1 MTLEE
6 HVLAYLDGSLSEH
19 ESAELLHTLSA
30 SPEKR
35 AVLDE
40 HLRLNDM
47 LTLGRKP
54 FTIPAGAEQELAARL
69 PALGGAIQ
77 STPILRPSG
86 FIVTGFRAMQSFF
99 ADHAIITA
107 SAAGVLAVAGGL
119 WWMTDHPLW
128 NATRADQPAMRV
140 AGATTASRVVGADPG
155 ARIAERA
162 EDGTLHAGSAFS
174 QRPNGVRALHAADVI
189 PALEIDPIPNLTQ
202 AEISDAAIPFPGMR
216 APRTM
221 HEIAFGIP
229 RDGVHP
235 YSIGVNA
242 LAGANYLPQLSGAAG
257 TPILAME
264 PQVTADYD
272 LSESLALG
280 LEAGFAEFGKLGT
293 HFLLDPSIAGS
304 RYSRGIYFSDIQGQS
319 IGYVR
324 ASTHI
329 TIAPASEYPVRLGL
343 SGGVAFEGGME
354 PCVALSAGIARTLS
368 DDLTLDLA
376 FVASGVWST
385 ATTDA
390 VAPSSLAGVTGIVH
404 TETSAQRAFTSAF
417 GLRAG
422 FRYRP

>member
-47 LTLGRKP
+47 LALGRKP
-54 FTIPAGAEQELAARL
+54 FAIPPSAEQELAARL
-69 PALGGAIQ
+69 PALGGAIENA
-77 STPILRPSG
+77 PILRPSG
-86 FIVTGFRAMQSFF
+86 FIAAGFQAARSFF

-119 WWMTDHPLW
+119 WWMTDHPVW
-128 NATRADQPAMRV
+128 NATRAEAPAMRV
-140 AGATTASRVVGADPG
+140 AGAAPGTRSNVGNANPS
-155 ARIAERA
+155 IERA

-174 QRPNGVRALHAADVI
+174 QRPNGVRALHMADVA
-189 PALEIDPIPNLTQ
+189 PAPEFDPAPILGQ
-202 AEISDAAIPFPGMR
+202 AEVSDAAIPFPGMR

-257 TPILAME
+257 TPMLAME

-272 LSESLALG
+272 LTESLALG

-329 TIAPASEYPVRLGL
+329 TIAPASEYPIRLGVA
-343 SGGVAFEGGME
+343 GGVAFESGME

-390 VAPSSLAGVTGIVH
+390 VAPSALAGVTGIVH
-404 TETSAQRAFTSAF
+404 TETSATRAFTSAF